1 MFIIYLTDVR
11 VNKYC
16 GELLQ
21 VGNED
26 WDLRKNINWTEI
38 IKNNNKNDDEEEE
51 DVELNGPRTAALRH
65 NEMNF
70 YQVKSVKI
78 LTATK
83 NETPTAAPQANN
95 QKNSTKLNLKI
106 TKPVESEKD
115 KTKSKVYSQVI

>member
-38 IKNNNKNDDEEEE
+38 IKNNNKNDEEEE
-51 DVELNGPRTAALRH
+51 DFELNGPRTEALRH

-78 LTATK
+78 ISAAK
-83 NETPTAAPQANN
+83 NETPTIAPQANN
-95 QKNSTKLNLKI
+95 QTKLNLKI
-106 TKPVESEKD
+106 TKPVEREKD

>member
-1 MFIIYLTDVR
+1 MFIIYLTDFR

-38 IKNNNKNDDEEEE
+38 IKNKNDEE
-51 DVELNGPRTAALRH
+51 DVELNGPRTEALRH

-78 LTATK
+78 LKAAK

-95 QKNSTKLNLKI
+95 QTEMNLKI
-106 TKPVESEKD
+106 SKPVEREKD

>member
-1 MFIIYLTDVR
+1 MSCFIIYLTDFR

-26 WDLRKNINWTEI
+26 WDIRKNINWTEI
-38 IKNNNKNDDEEEE
+38 IKNKKDSEEE
-51 DVELNGPRTAALRH
+51 DEIELNGPRTAALRH

-78 LTATK
+78 IKAAK
-83 NETPTAAPQANN
+83 NETPTAAPQAVN
-95 QKNSTKLNLKI
+95 QTEMNLKI
-106 TKPVESEKD
+106 SKPLEREKD